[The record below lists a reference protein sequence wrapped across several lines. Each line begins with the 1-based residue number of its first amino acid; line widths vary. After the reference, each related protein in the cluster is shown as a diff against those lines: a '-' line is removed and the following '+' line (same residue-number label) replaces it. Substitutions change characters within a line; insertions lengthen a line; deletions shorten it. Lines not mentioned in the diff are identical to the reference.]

1 MPISKT
7 TLKSQ
12 IKAAF
17 EAAKA
22 NTSDAETALDV
33 LCEAMA
39 LAIATQI
46 QAGVQTAIFVNVP
59 VLTAG
64 PVPVTG
70 TVTTTATNTIT

>member
-46 QAGVQTAIFVNVP
+46 QAGVQTAIYTNVP
-59 VLTAG
+59 VLISPAG
-64 PVPVTG
+64 PVSGVI
-70 TVTTTATNTIT
+70 TTTATNTIT

>member
-7 TLKSQ
+7 TLKAD

-22 NTSDAETALDV
+22 NTSDAEAALDT
-33 LCEAMA
+33 LSEAIA
-39 LAIATQI
+39 LAVATQI

-59 VLTAG
+59 ALVSPAG
-64 PVPVTG
+64 AVTG
-70 TVTTTATNTIT
+70 TIATTATNTIV